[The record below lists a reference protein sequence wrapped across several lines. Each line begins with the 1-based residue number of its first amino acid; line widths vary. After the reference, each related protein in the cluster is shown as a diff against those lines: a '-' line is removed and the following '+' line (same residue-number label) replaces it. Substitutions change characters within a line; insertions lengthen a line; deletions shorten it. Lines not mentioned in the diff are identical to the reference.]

1 MAKRDLLCTNGNI
14 GSPENFAPYIP
25 LHEYLSPQY
34 QTATTPW
41 VQKVFAPLP
50 PEEAEASADY
60 MD

>member
-1 MAKRDLLCTNGNI
+1 LHEWQHWF
-14 GSPENFAPYIP
+14 PENFAPYIP

-50 PEEAEASADY
+50 PEEAEALADY